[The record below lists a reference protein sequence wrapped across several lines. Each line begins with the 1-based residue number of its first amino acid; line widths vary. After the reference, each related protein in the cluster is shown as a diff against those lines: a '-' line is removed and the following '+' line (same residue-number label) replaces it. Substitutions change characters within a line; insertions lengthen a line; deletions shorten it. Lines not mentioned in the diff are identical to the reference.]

1 MESVLEVVAEFYDNR
16 VDNLTAKALSL
27 LEPAIIVFLAGFVV
41 IILLAIY
48 LPMFSM
54 YGSI

>member
-16 VDNLTAKALSL
+16 VDTLTAKALSL